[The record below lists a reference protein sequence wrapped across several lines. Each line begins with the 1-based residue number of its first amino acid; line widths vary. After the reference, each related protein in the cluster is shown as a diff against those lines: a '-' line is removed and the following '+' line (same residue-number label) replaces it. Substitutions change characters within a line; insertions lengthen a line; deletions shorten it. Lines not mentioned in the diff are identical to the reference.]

1 MRQIAFAFLMVL
13 VSAFGANASE
23 PVVTDSRIKTFV
35 YNEYD
40 VYNIYT
46 HYGYQTNIEF
56 ARGEEIATVSV
67 GDRIGWQIVPVGN
80 RLFIRPMEEDAS
92 TNMTVITSERAYQFD
107 LASSGPGKL
116 KPSEELAYVVR
127 FYYPEEDERLRI
139 APPVQMAEM
148 VQPIAAPPAAASYN
162 YRYTFTGPDAIAPL
176 KVFDN
181 GTETFF
187 RLQPASAGAAAQI
200 FAVGPDGKEYPLG
213 TRETDNGF
221 VAVNTVAPKFVVRYS
236 QSDFVCIYN
245 EGI

>member
-1 MRQIAFAFLMVL
+1 MRQIIFAFLVVL
-13 VSAFGANASE
+13 VGVTSANASE

-67 GDRIGWQIVPVGN
+67 GDRIAWQIVPVGN

-92 TNMTVITSERAYQFD
+92 TNMTIITSERAYQFD
-107 LASSGPGKL
+107 LTSSGPGKL

-127 FYYPEEDERLRI
+127 FYYPEDDERLRI

-148 VQPIAAPPAAASYN
+148 VPPPVAPAASYN
-162 YRYTFTGPDAIAPL
+162 YRYTFTGPDTIAPL

-187 RLQPASAGAAAQI
+187 RLQPAPEGSDAQI

-213 TRETDNGF
+213 TRVADNGF
-221 VAVNTVAPKFVVRYS
+221 VAVNTVAHKFVVRYS
-236 QSDFVCIYN
+236 QADFVCIYN